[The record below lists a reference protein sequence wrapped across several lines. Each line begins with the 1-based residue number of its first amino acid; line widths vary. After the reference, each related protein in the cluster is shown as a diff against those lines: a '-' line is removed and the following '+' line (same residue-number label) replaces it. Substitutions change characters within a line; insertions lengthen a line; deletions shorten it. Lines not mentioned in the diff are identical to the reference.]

1 MRKYLDM
8 ENSTLELN
16 INNYSS
22 LINVLHE
29 NSREIIE
36 QNFKRLIIN
45 IKESEIANVLNDIPK
60 EMINSEILILLN
72 VFMRTTN
79 VDFALPS
86 NIIITNNNY
95 SNILTKENVYNKI
108 PFNKDTET
116 LRLKNINAG
125 TNIIIEPEIMNQN
138 ITLYMKNLYALF
150 DKINDKDL
158 NIGGFLVSSYLMR
171 EHPCNGYLC
180 NGWKCKKGISML
192 PKHIYVNDKLD
203 VYPHDLEYDS
213 YLIGNISNC
222 SISEAL
228 DKYFL
233 SENYAK
239 FISDCKRAYVN
250 YLPKYPFDLFPLIAF
265 IKKDVAENE

>member
-16 INNYSS
+16 INNYSV

-29 NSREIIE
+29 NSHKIIE
-36 QNFKRLIIN
+36 KNFKRLIIN
-45 IKESEIANVLNDIPK
+45 IKETEIANVLNDIPK
-60 EMINSEILILLN
+60 EMINNEILILLN
-72 VFMRTTN
+72 TFVKTMN
-79 VDFALPS
+79 IDFALPS

-95 SNILTKENVYNKI
+95 NNILTNENVYNKI

-116 LRLKNINAG
+116 LILENINAG
-125 TNIIIEPEIMNQN
+125 TNIIIEPEIANQN
-138 ITLYMKNLYALF
+138 ITSYMKNLYTLF

-158 NIGGFLVSSYLMR
+158 NIGGFLISSYLMR

-180 NGWKCKKGISML
+180 NGWKCKKRISML
-192 PKHIYVNDKLD
+192 PKYIYVNDKLN
-203 VYPHDLEYDS
+203 VYPHDLEYDR
-213 YLIGNISNC
+213 YLIGNISNG
-222 SISEAL
+222 SISEVL

-233 SENYAK
+233 NENYSN

-250 YLPKYPFDLFPLIAF
+250 YLPKYPFDLFPLIEF